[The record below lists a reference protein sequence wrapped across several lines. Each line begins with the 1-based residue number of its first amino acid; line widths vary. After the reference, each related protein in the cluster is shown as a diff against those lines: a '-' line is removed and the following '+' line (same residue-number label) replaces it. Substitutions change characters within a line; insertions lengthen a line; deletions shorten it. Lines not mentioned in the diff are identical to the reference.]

1 MRKMT
6 GTRELAPA
14 LQNPSAILTEIGG
27 KKKKKTTP
35 PPASGLSLTPQPLP
49 HSMLGRKGNDVA
61 CSLETRTVH
70 FQNKARAVTCT
81 SKFFLNKGTV
91 GGG

>member
-6 GTRELAPA
+6 GTLELAPA

-27 KKKKKTTP
+27 KKKQKTP
-35 PPASGLSLTPQPLP
+35 PPASGLSPTPQPLP

-81 SKFFLNKGTV
+81 SKFFLNKGTI